1 MSLKGIAKML
11 GPKLHDINISKIW
24 KNVNPSDPKT
34 RIIILF
40 CTLFF
45 GGTAAAM
52 TAIQRTHNVTHVG
65 AIIIKL
71 PNMYVTDTM
80 YPKHLRSEIR
90 NGDIEMTLK
99 GMLKSYKVDVGDV
112 KNLLSVD
119 IKNPDGTYTRVYIVE
134 TTTDPNYLR
143 KFNVD
148 DLLTKIMNSPSNN
161 VNGIHYQ
168 LHKVLKAPHFNNI
181 LKNMMTSRL

>member
-1 MSLKGIAKML
+1 MSLNMFAKMI
-11 GPKLHDINISKIW
+11 GPKLHDINIIEIL
-24 KNVNPSDPKT
+24 KNLNPSDPKT
-34 RIIILF
+34 RKIILF

-52 TAIQRTHNVTHVG
+52 TARQRGHNVTHVG
-65 AIIIKL
+65 AVIIKY
-71 PNMYVTDTM
+71 PYIYVTNGR
-80 YPKHLRSEIR
+80 YPRHLRSEIR
-90 NGDIEMTLK
+90 NGDITMTLK

-119 IKNPDGTYTRVYIVE
+119 IKNPDGTYTRVYVIE

-161 VNGIHYQ
+161 VDGIHYQ
-168 LHKVLKAPHFNNI
+168 LHKVLRAPHFNNI
-181 LKNMMTSRL
+181 LKKMNSRL

>member
-1 MSLKGIAKML
+1 MSLNQFAKFI
-11 GPKLHDINISKIW
+11 GPKLHDINISEFW
-24 KNVNPSDPKT
+24 TNVNPSDPKT
-34 RIIILF
+34 RKIILF

-52 TAIQRTHNVTHVG
+52 TAIPRIHNVTHVG
-65 AIIIKL
+65 AVIIKL
-71 PNMYVTDTM
+71 PVIFVTNDK
-80 YPKHLRSEIR
+80 YPRHLRSEIR
-90 NGDIEMTLK
+90 NGDIQMTLK

-119 IKNPDGTYTRVYIVE
+119 IKNPNGTYTRVYVIE

-148 DLLTKIMNSPSNN
+148 NLLTKIMNSPSNN
-161 VNGIHYQ
+161 VDGIHYQ
-168 LHKVLKAPHFNNI
+168 LHKVLRAPHFKNI
-181 LKNMMTSRL
+181 LEKMNSRL